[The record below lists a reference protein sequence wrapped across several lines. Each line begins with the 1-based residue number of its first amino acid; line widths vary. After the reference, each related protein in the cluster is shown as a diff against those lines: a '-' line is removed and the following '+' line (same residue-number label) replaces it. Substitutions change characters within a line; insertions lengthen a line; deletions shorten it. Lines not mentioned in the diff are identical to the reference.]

1 MADARFRMARH
12 GAAVL
17 GLLVQ
22 LFVLLEVGPS
32 ADGSAAEGPP
42 AAKLPA
48 ALLAARGG
56 RLSVAEHLRGGRGGL
71 DATPPLLVTPGLDAG
86 DDDET
91 EELVVNSP
99 VEQVLPPPGAEP
111 PREPGKAERAPID
124 SARTHAPAL
133 RAWGRPGPGAPQ
145 GPLPRTHPALRPGT
159 PGPALRIAARGPEQ
173 QMSRSYEAPLSL
185 DERIQQ
191 VETTMSDR
199 ASDWAKRVR
208 ALKELQ
214 AIMKS
219 LAPPDACTGDPRA
232 GVLQRMLPGKH
243 SEKCSPWCLYLLHL
257 VGL

>member
-1 MADARFRMARH
+1 MARH

-42 AAKLPA
+42 AARLPA
-48 ALLAARGG
+48 SLLAARGA
-56 RLSVAEHLRGGRGGL
+56 RLSLAEHLRGGRGGL

-111 PREPGKAERAPID
+111 PREPGTAERAPID
-124 SARTHAPAL
+124 SARTHAPGL

-145 GPLPRTHPALRPGT
+145 GPFPRIHLASRPGT
-159 PGPALRIAARGPEQ
+159 PGPALRSAARGPEQ
-173 QMSRSYEAPLSL
+173 QVSRSFELPLSL